1 MGEIIIKVPGDI
13 KEVIEISDFSI
24 IQQLLKLKHNTT
36 PRKDWKEKF
45 KGEKG
50 LLIKDVFE
58 DEDLEWW
65 EW

>member
-1 MGEIIIKVPGDI
+1 MGEIIIKVPGDV

-24 IQQLLKLKHNTT
+24 IQQLLKLKHAI

-45 KGEKG
+45 KGGKN

>member
-13 KEVIEISDFSI
+13 KEVIEISNFSI
-24 IQQLLKLKHNTT
+24 IQQILDLKTSM
-36 PRKDWKEKF
+36 PRKNWKEKF
-45 KGEKG
+45 KEKDN
-50 LLIKDVFE
+50 LLINDVFE

>member
-1 MGEIIIKVPGDI
+1 MGEIIIKIPGDV
-13 KEVIEISDFSI
+13 KKVIEISDFSI
-24 IQQLLKLKHNTT
+24 IQQLLDSKISI

-45 KGEKG
+45 KGEDS
-50 LLIKDVFE
+50 LLINDVFE

>member
-1 MGEIIIKVPGDI
+1 MGEIIIKVPGDV

-24 IQQLLKLKHNTT
+24 IQQLLKLKHTI
-36 PRKDWKEKF
+36 PRKNWKEKF
-45 KGEKG
+45 KGEKD
-50 LLIKDVFE
+50 LLVKDVFE